1 MTEIGKEFRSY
12 SCGFMLTARI
22 VAWLWRRKGYQTYIG
37 TFRAYRADGS
47 FEVGYR
53 VTGRR

>member
-1 MTEIGKEFRSY
+1 MTEIGKEFKSY